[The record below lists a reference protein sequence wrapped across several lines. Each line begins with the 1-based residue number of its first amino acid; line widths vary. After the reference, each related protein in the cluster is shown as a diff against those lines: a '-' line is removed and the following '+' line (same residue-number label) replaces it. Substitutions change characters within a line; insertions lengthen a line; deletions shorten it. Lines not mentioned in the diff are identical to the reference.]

1 MLVKNIRNV
10 ELSLGN
16 PKKIISNEEKVISKV
31 ARKSIVSKRKINIGE
46 IINEKMICFKRP
58 GTGFLPIEKE
68 KVIGKRAKKLI
79 KKDRVIKR
87 EDIK

>member
-1 MLVKNIRNV
+1 
-10 ELSLGN
+10 
-16 PKKIISNEEKVISKV
+16 
-31 ARKSIVSKRKINIGE
+31 
-46 IINEKMICFKRP
+46 MICFKRP

-68 KVIGKRAKKLI
+68 KVIGKRAKRLI